1 MKKNKTVKVMAFLAL
16 LWIIISI
23 IWTALLILSSP
34 KPEVQQSPISVEELQ
49 KIIDEN
55 KSKIQTWTWDVK

>member
-55 KSKIQTWTWDVK
+55 KAKIQTWTWDVK